1 MFSFAKAAL
10 ISYLERESER
20 LTHSKW
26 ILNNL
31 ILIGSYMSLGM
42 GGWGGGGGGYKFP
55 LPSLKFLL
63 KTSLPSPKIAFLK
76 TIFFNNFSLRQN
88 RINVHLNFFNI
99 ALAVAPYI

>member
-42 GGWGGGGGGYKFP
+42 GGWGGGGG
-55 LPSLKFLL
+55 L
-63 KTSLPSPKIAFLK
+63 
-76 TIFFNNFSLRQN
+76 
-88 RINVHLNFFNI
+88 
-99 ALAVAPYI
+99 